1 MSATWHECADDQ
13 ERTSSNRESLF
24 DIRYRIAPE
33 GHTERVIRLSRSKTG
48 RKVGPVEMA
57 VQSAEGEWS
66 DVPPGSDDFAKNL
79 PSLIVGYTSGDNETL
94 SLPFFVSRSGY
105 ATDVA
110 QAATFKGGRSK
121 TPGVVADNRLLLIDY
136 STHLEVLVAN
146 LLLAAQE
153 TRSAIIN
160 HANVEDL
167 ESFRCVIQLKHA
179 AAPSDGVKLTP
190 ELRGYI
196 ETFKALATCWRHD
209 EKTDAWTLDFFVNE
223 AMREGFS
230 AHFKNAATLYR
241 AFHKIALL
249 NDLAIPR
256 AARRRLEK
264 EIDSRRFA
272 SRLPE
277 PQDEDKVFRFEQVG
291 FRRRVDGKAASL
303 DYVSLS
309 DGEHQ
314 FAQILGIFS
323 MIEAPD
329 ALFILDE
336 PESHFNP
343 LWRVQFTKQLLGLP
357 NAERGRQEV
366 LLTTHAP
373 FVPCDLPREQVL
385 IFSREDGR
393 LTVGPPTIETFGAS
407 FDRILDAC
415 FGVNPP
421 ISQVAQD
428 IVGDLMADGTAA
440 EIEVALTQLGP
451 SVARSFLADRLR
463 QLKQTS

>member
-1 MSATWHECADDQ
+1 
-13 ERTSSNRESLF
+13 
-24 DIRYRIAPE
+24 
-33 GHTERVIRLSRSKTG
+33 
-48 RKVGPVEMA
+48 MA

-121 TPGVVADNRLLLIDY
+121 TPGVVAD
-136 STHLEVLVAN
+136 
-146 LLLAAQE
+146 
-153 TRSAIIN
+153 
-160 HANVEDL
+160 
-167 ESFRCVIQLKHA
+167 
-179 AAPSDGVKLTP
+179 
-190 ELRGYI
+190 
-196 ETFKALATCWRHD
+196 
-209 EKTDAWTLDFFVNE
+209 
-223 AMREGFS
+223 
-230 AHFKNAATLYR
+230 TLYR

>member
-1 MSATWHECADDQ
+1 M
-13 ERTSSNRESLF
+13 
-24 DIRYRIAPE
+24 
-33 GHTERVIRLSRSKTG
+33 
-48 RKVGPVEMA
+48 
-57 VQSAEGEWS
+57 
-66 DVPPGSDDFAKNL
+66 
-79 PSLIVGYTSGDNETL
+79 
-94 SLPFFVSRSGY
+94 
-105 ATDVA
+105 
-110 QAATFKGGRSK
+110 
-121 TPGVVADNRLLLIDY
+121 VADNRLLLIDY